1 MVTEAELALKVHE
14 FLQSSDLKKTTNN
27 IVFKKLEADF
37 GVNLSDKKP
46 FLRHQVDRFLQ
57 SQYPVSD
64 DDDDDDKLVLE
75 GHGYDVVSDDADDD
89 DDDDVGYYDAVP
101 LFNKL
106 KSVGKLD
113 RHVPQNK
120 EKTKRVCLSGKYCTL
135 SPELQKFLGV
145 PHMTRTEVV
154 KQLWTYVKDKSLQD
168 PDDGTTI
175 ICDETLRDLLGVDSI
190 TILQINKALT
200 KHIIPRVKPLKGDK
214 LWKEEKEEDVKPL
227 KGDKLKKQR
236 KEDEVKSLS
245 KDKQR
250 KQGREADMCGDETQ
264 EKRQRKVLSGFL
276 APLPLSDTLIR
287 FLGTGETALTRPEVI
302 KRVWKYIKNNRLQGL
317 SRLIT
322 IPSKH
327 LGTNRTIA
335 IWEGSVMREVITI
348 QVGGFA
354 NFIGSH
360 FWNFQ
365 FLYRVRW
372 MGIRLDLYNNDELL
386 GLVGEHDT
394 DPVFKNHGL
403 NMDVLYR
410 SGETQEG
417 ALTYTPRLVSV
428 NYQGT
433 LGSMSSGGTLYNQIP
448 DLPPS
453 VSTWRGSLSV
463 QHSQRQRRNLFLQR
477 LYDEEKI
484 QPSGVENGHAG
495 SQDDNQDKNI
505 VQSLENDVHFW
516 TDFSK
521 VHYHPQSIYEV
532 NGLWMDGQEFNNYG
546 AGKDVFSEGFRGEE
560 MNERLRFF
568 LEECDHIQGIQFL
581 VDDSGGFS
589 SVAEN
594 FLQNIADEYAN
605 TPVMLYTVRD
615 PRSHMCSTSRKRN
628 ISRDLHDAVSFA
640 KLSPLCKLIVPVG
653 LPSLGTISSYLR
665 VNDAKPYHCS
675 AVYAAALHSLS
686 LPFRMDLS
694 GPASTSSSTYGALD
708 FNEIVQTLSGQNRQ
722 NMVAIL
728 DTTIPAPYLTG
739 KPSEEPILGNLQS
752 LTPEVSEG
760 AEDVHS
766 VETLV
771 INGALQSEGHRA
783 SVSEVQQAISAAYG
797 QAVLRP
803 RFCHLSVATCPL
815 PIPLPFPT
823 IFSDTVSQSGQLLGT
838 PNPDCVLKGSLDVHS
853 IPMAARLRS
862 SSAVLPFLSNR
873 LENLRKLGIQRGA
886 LGGELLKT
894 WGFGREEVE
903 DMGETLAK
911 MVRALDPASDT
922 SSDSD

>member
-1 MVTEAELALKVHE
+1 
-14 FLQSSDLKKTTNN
+14 
-27 IVFKKLEADF
+27 
-37 GVNLSDKKP
+37 
-46 FLRHQVDRFLQ
+46 
-57 SQYPVSD
+57 
-64 DDDDDDKLVLE
+64 
-75 GHGYDVVSDDADDD
+75 
-89 DDDDVGYYDAVP
+89 
-101 LFNKL
+101 
-106 KSVGKLD
+106 
-113 RHVPQNK
+113 
-120 EKTKRVCLSGKYCTL
+120 
-135 SPELQKFLGV
+135 
-145 PHMTRTEVV
+145 
-154 KQLWTYVKDKSLQD
+154 
-168 PDDGTTI
+168 
-175 ICDETLRDLLGVDSI
+175 
-190 TILQINKALT
+190 
-200 KHIIPRVKPLKGDK
+200 
-214 LWKEEKEEDVKPL
+214 
-227 KGDKLKKQR
+227 
-236 KEDEVKSLS
+236 
-245 KDKQR
+245 
-250 KQGREADMCGDETQ
+250 
-264 EKRQRKVLSGFL
+264 
-276 APLPLSDTLIR
+276 
-287 FLGTGETALTRPEVI
+287 
-302 KRVWKYIKNNRLQGL
+302 
-317 SRLIT
+317 
-322 IPSKH
+322 
-327 LGTNRTIA
+327 
-335 IWEGSVMREVITI
+335 MREVVTI
-348 QVGGFA
+348 QLGDFA

-365 FLYRVRW
+365 
-372 MGIRLDLYNNDELL
+372 DELL
-386 GLVGEHDT
+386 GLVGDPDT

-403 NMDVLYR
+403 DMDVLYR

-433 LGSMSSGGTLYNQIP
+433 LGSMSSSGTLYNQIP
-448 DLPPS
+448 ELSPS
-453 VSTWRGSLSV
+453 VATWRGSLSV

-484 QPSGVENGHAG
+484 QPSGVENGHAD
-495 SQDDNQDKNI
+495 SQNDNQDKNI
-505 VQSLENDVHFW
+505 VESLENDVHFW

-532 NGLWMDGQEFNNYG
+532 SGLWMDGQEFNNYG

-594 FLQNIADEYAN
+594 FLQNIADEYTN

-615 PRSHMCSTSRKRN
+615 PRSHMGSTSRKRN

-640 KLSPLCKLIVPVG
+640 RLSPFCKLIIPVG
-653 LPSLGTISSYLR
+653 LPSLGKASSYLH

-686 LPFRMDLS
+686 LPFRMDLP
-694 GPASTSSSTYGALD
+694 GPASISSGTYGALNI
-708 FNEIVQTLSGQNRQ
+708 NEIVQTLSGQNRQ
-722 NMVAIL
+722 NMVTIL
-728 DTTIPAPYLTG
+728 DAAVPAPYLTG
-739 KPSEEPILGNLQS
+739 KPSEEPILSNLQS

-760 AEDVHS
+760 AEDPQS

-771 INGALQSEGHRA
+771 VNGALRSGHRA

-838 PNPDCVLKGSLDVHS
+838 PNPSCVLKGSLDVHS

-873 LENLRKLGIQRGA
+873 LENLRKLGIQQGA
-886 LGGELLKT
+886 IGGELLKT

-903 DMGETLAK
+903 EMGETVSK
-911 MVRALDPASDT
+911 MVRALDPYSDT

>member
-46 FLRHQVDRFLQ
+46 FLRQQVDRFLQ
-57 SQYPVSD
+57 SQYPVS

-75 GHGYDVVSDDADDD
+75 GHGYDVVSDDDDDDD

-302 KRVWKYIKNNRLQGL
+302 KRVWKYIKNNRLQ
-317 SRLIT
+317 
-322 IPSKH
+322 
-327 LGTNRTIA
+327 
-335 IWEGSVMREVITI
+335 
-348 QVGGFA
+348 
-354 NFIGSH
+354 
-360 FWNFQ
+360 
-365 FLYRVRW
+365 
-372 MGIRLDLYNNDELL
+372 DELL
-386 GLVGEHDT
+386 GLVGEPDT

-403 NMDVLYR
+403 NMDVLSR

-453 VSTWRGSLSV
+453 VATWRGSLSV

-495 SQDDNQDKNI
+495 SQDDNQDMNI

-605 TPVMLYTVRD
+605 TPVMLFTVRD

-722 NMVAIL
+722 NMVTIL

-739 KPSEEPILGNLQS
+739 KPSEEPILGNLQP

-760 AEDVHS
+760 AEDMHS

-911 MVRALDPASDT
+911 MVRALDPSSDT